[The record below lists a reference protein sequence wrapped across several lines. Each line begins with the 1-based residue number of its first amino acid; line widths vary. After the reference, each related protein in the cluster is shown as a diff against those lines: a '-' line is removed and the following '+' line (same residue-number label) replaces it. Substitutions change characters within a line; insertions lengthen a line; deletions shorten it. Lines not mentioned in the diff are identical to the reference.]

1 MTRALDA
8 TTAEVQLTLSVYM
21 YGSGIAQ
28 LVAGP
33 MSDRSAASL
42 LSFCQFVVASSAA
55 LVVGLTLDGTT
66 RPMAL
71 TIAVAALGAF
81 VALRVLH
88 GRRSADDL
96 ARA

>member
-1 MTRALDA
+1 MLLA
-8 TTAEVQLTLSVYM
+8 
-21 YGSGIAQ
+21 GI
-28 LVAGP
+28 
-33 MSDRSAASL
+33 
-42 LSFCQFVVASSAA
+42 A